1 MTTQTAI
8 TVIDEQEK
16 APLMELLKNP
26 AIVRRFEMA
35 CGHQAGTVMLN
46 IINAANAN
54 PEIYKCEPLS
64 VINAGLNA
72 AALRLSTSPALG
84 QACILPFKKWK
95 KNGNNWEVESIN
107 AQFVPMKRGI
117 RELAMRTNKYRVL
130 NSFCVYEGQEW
141 EENQMTGIGKPVGP
155 IKDKKNV
162 IGYGAYLLLL
172 DGYEATDYM
181 TRAEMMEHVQQYSPS
196 WDKKDSKIR
205 KGSKWETD
213 FDMMA
218 EGVVLKRLIR
228 NKGIISTDD
237 RAKLDAAEYGEA
249 PQIEQAEDADFIE
262 AEEIEISPEE
272 QAFIAAC
279 ETTDS
284 TGETY
289 SKKDEKALAAI
300 ANNKKAPDEK
310 RAAAQLI
317 IDWRKAKHDRNLAE
331 LGF

>member
-1 MTTQTAI
+1 MTEQTAI
-8 TVIDEQEK
+8 AVVDEQEK
-16 APLMELLKNP
+16 AQLMELLKNP

-35 CGHQAGTVMLN
+35 CGNQAGTVMLN

-54 PEIYKCEPLS
+54 PEIFKCEPLS

-84 QACILPFKKWK
+84 QACILPFKKWR
-95 KNGNNWEVESIN
+95 KNNGSWEVERID

-141 EENQMTGIGKPVGP
+141 DENQMTGIGKPVGS

-181 TRAEMMEHVQQYSPS
+181 SREEMNDHVQEYSPS
-196 WDKKDSKIR
+196 WDKKEKKIR
-205 KGSKWETD
+205 AGSKWDTD

-237 RAKLDAAEYGEA
+237 RALL
-249 PQIEQAEDADFIE
+249 EQAESGYFSAKDQDGSEQEIIE
-262 AEEIEISPEE
+262 AETISEAE
-272 QAFIAAC
+272 QLYLDAC
-279 ETTDS
+279 EVADNLGQRYGDKNDTTLTKIS
-284 TGETY
+284 E
-289 SKKDEKALAAI
+289 
-300 ANNKKAPDEK
+300 NKEVPEEK
-310 RAAAQLI
+310 RAAALAI
-317 IDWRKAKHDRNLAE
+317 LDWRKNSNKKNLEE

>member
-1 MTTQTAI
+1 MSNDTAI
-8 TVIDEQEK
+8 VAVDEQEK

-54 PEIYKCEPLS
+54 PEIFKCEPLS
-64 VINAGLNA
+64 VVNAGLNA

-84 QACILPFKKWK
+84 QSCILPFKKWRQI
-95 KNGNNWEVESIN
+95 NGSWVVESMN

-117 RELAMRTNKYRVL
+117 RDLAMRTNKYRVL

-155 IKDKKNV
+155 IKDKKKV
-162 IGYGAYLLLL
+162 IGYGAYLLLF

-181 TRAEMMEHVQQYSPS
+181 TREEMTEHVINFSPS
-196 WDKKDSKIR
+196 WDKKKSEIR
-205 KGSKWETD
+205 KGSKWDTD

-228 NKGIISTDD
+228 NKGVISTDD
-237 RAKLDAAEYGEA
+237 RAKLDAIESGDA
-249 PQIEQAEDADFIE
+249 PQIEQVEDDIIE
-262 AEEIEISPEE
+262 AEEMEISPEE
-272 QAFIAAC
+272 QAYISAC
-279 ETTDS
+279 EVTDNQ
-284 TGETY
+284 GQRYGDKE
-289 SKKDEKALAAI
+289 EKALTKIINAEAA
-300 ANNKKAPDEK
+300 PQEK

-317 IDWRKAKHDRNLAE
+317 LDWRKAKHDKNMQD
-331 LGF
+331 LGY